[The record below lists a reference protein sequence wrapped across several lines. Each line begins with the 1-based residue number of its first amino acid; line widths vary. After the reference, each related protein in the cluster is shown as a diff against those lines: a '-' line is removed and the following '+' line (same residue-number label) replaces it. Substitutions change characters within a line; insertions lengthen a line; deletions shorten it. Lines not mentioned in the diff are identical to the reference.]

1 MVSNTRIMVSI
12 IFNITILVDINGHG
26 SISPIIGVVIKGL
39 MNGRNTDFIEQSNN
53 ELPKCHL
60 NQILRYNSVFELQ

>member
-1 MVSNTRIMVSI
+1 MVSNIMVSI
-12 IFNITILVDINGHG
+12 IFNITILVEINGHG
-26 SISPIIGVVIKGL
+26 SISPIIGVVVKEL

-60 NQILRYNSVFELQ
+60 NQILQYSVFELQ